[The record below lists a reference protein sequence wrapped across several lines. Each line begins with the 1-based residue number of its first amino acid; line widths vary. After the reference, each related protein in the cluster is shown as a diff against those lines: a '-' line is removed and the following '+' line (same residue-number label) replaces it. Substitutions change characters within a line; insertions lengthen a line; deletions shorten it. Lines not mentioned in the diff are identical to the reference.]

1 MTGMEVHLREEGS
14 ETVIEL
20 IGRLDTTTS
29 PQFEQA
35 IEPILKG
42 EALKVKVD
50 CSRLDYVSSS
60 GLRLF
65 LMLQKNIKAKKGSL
79 RLCGLNPAIREVF
92 NVTGFSAIFRIE

>member
-1 MTGMEVHLREEGS
+1 MTGMEVHLKEEES
-14 ETVIEL
+14 EAVIEL
-20 IGRLDTTTS
+20 VGRLDTTTS

-65 LMLQKNIKAKKGSL
+65 LMLQKNIKARKGSL